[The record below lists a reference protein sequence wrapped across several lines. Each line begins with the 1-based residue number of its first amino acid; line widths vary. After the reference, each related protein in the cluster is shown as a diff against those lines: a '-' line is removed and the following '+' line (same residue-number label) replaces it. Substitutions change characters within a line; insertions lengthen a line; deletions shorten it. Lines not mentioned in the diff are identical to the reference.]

1 MLTFKRGN
9 IETLNNTEITKDML
23 YFTTDNNGIYMDS
36 EDKRY
41 KIFGININDSVVIDN
56 TSINT
61 YYRTDAKFYTKN
73 QIATDGDTSNKLI
86 IGKGYYDNVIGDY
99 QSYYNQPITS
109 TLAQL
114 ERAVSNHLNL
124 LWTNSNPASTWSQ
137 SLLNN
142 NSASNEDM
150 SISISQSYFA
160 YILLVQSFVG
170 GATDDSKIIYPLV
183 LFDLPK
189 SIVNNESTISS
200 IKSYGT
206 VFHIY
211 DALSEQAQKRRKVY
225 AELWTNIT
233 NNNNNKTLIITKKGK
248 MIYDTASSQSYPV
261 NYYNYLVPIALY
273 GWSL

>member
-41 KIFGININDSVVIDN
+41 KIFGININDSVVTDN

-73 QIATDGDTSNKLI
+73 QIATDGNTSNKLI

-99 QSYYNQPITS
+99 QSYYNQPITA

-160 YILLVQSFVG
+160 YILLVQSCVG
-170 GATDDSKIIYPLV
+170 GATDNSKIIYPLV

-206 VFHIY
+206 IFHIY
-211 DALSEQAQKRRKVY
+211 DSLSDQTKRRKVY

>member
-99 QSYYNQPITS
+99 QSYYNQPITA

-160 YILLVQSFVG
+160 YILLVQSFVNG
-170 GATDDSKIIYPLV
+170 TTDDSKIIYPLV

>member
-99 QSYYNQPITS
+99 QSYYNQPITA

-206 VFHIY
+206 VFYVYNHR
-211 DALSEQAQKRRKVY
+211 SEQAEKRRKVY

>member
-41 KIFGININDSVVIDN
+41 KIFGININDSVVTDN

-73 QIATDGDTSNKLI
+73 QIATDGNTSNKLI

-114 ERAVSNHLNL
+114 ERAISNHLNL
-124 LWTNSNPASTWSQ
+124 LWTNANPESTWSQ

-160 YILLVQSFVG
+160 YILLVQSYVS
-170 GATDDSKIIYPLV
+170 GATDNSKIIYPLV

-206 VFHIY
+206 IFHIY
-211 DALSEQAQKRRKVY
+211 DSLSDQTKRRKVY

>member
-41 KIFGININDSVVIDN
+41 KIFGININDSVITDN

-73 QIATDGDTSNKLI
+73 QIATDGNTSNKLI

-99 QSYYNQPITS
+99 QSYYNQPITA

-206 VFHIY
+206 VFYVYNHR
-211 DALSEQAQKRRKVY
+211 SEQAEKRRKVY

>member
-73 QIATDGDTSNKLI
+73 QIATDGDISNKLI

-150 SISISQSYFA
+150 SVNISQSYFA
-160 YILLVQSFVG
+160 YILLVQSYVG
-170 GATDDSKIIYPLV
+170 GDTYNPKIIYPLV

-189 SIVNNESTISS
+189 SIVNDESTISS

-211 DALSEQAQKRRKVY
+211 NNRSEQAEKRRKVY

-248 MIYDTASSQSYPV
+248 LIYDTASSQSYPV